1 MKMESAAEAQQ
12 GAETAVTETENQQ
25 ITPAQI
31 ATLAQVTDD
40 VKAPIPTSSL
50 YLLYLAQTLQGWAHF
65 GYRKCVDAVNHSKSH
80 LKELFVLFRL
90 L

>member
-12 GAETAVTETENQQ
+12 GTETAVTETENQQ

-40 VKAPIPTSSL
+40 VT
-50 YLLYLAQTLQGWAHF
+50 
-65 GYRKCVDAVNHSKSH
+65 DAVKNC
-80 LKELFVLFRL
+80 
-90 L
+90 